1 MLLEVDEMKR
11 NLFAGSAGAV
21 FLLMVSVPLFAH
33 HAGSLYDREHPVT
46 LTGTV
51 TKYLMIN
58 PHAQIHFEVK
68 DENGNVATWVAETA
82 GPQRLLRVGWNKNTL
97 KAGDKITVTGA
108 QFKDGRKYLSIFK
121 LEGGNAPV
129 LTEGAE

>member
-1 MLLEVDEMKR
+1 MKKTVFAA
-11 NLFAGSAGAV
+11 LAGSV
-21 FLLMVSVPLFAH
+21 ILLMVSAPLFAH

-58 PHAQIHFEVK
+58 PHAQVHFEVK
-68 DENGNVATWVAETA
+68 DENGNVTTWVAETA

-97 KAGDKITVTGA
+97 KPGDKITVTGA
-108 QFKDGRKYLSIFK
+108 QFKDGRKYLSIYK

>member
-1 MLLEVDEMKR
+1 MKKR
-11 NLFAGSAGAV
+11 LFTVLAAGAV
-21 FLLMVSVPLFAH
+21 LWMVSGPLFAH

-51 TKYLMIN
+51 TQFLMIN

-68 DENGNVATWVAETA
+68 DANGNVAKWVAETA

-97 KAGDKITVTGA
+97 KAGDTVTVTGA

-121 LEGGNAPV
+121 LTGGNAPV